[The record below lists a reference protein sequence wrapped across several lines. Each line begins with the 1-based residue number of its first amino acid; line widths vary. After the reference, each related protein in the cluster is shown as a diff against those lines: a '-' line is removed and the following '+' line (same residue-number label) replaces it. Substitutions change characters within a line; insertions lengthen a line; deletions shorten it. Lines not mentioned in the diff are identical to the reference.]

1 MSYFSNLSVS
11 ILELQGPVDKSYPSP
26 KEQLLWRY
34 EDLLARRE
42 ELLACGSSGSSGL
55 LIDDICY
62 TLPEHLC
69 SLGDVETA
77 IELAEDDLK
86 RKNHVVVTASECGKT
101 AKSPGSL
108 SRGCVKKSV

>member
-1 MSYFSNLSVS
+1 M
-11 ILELQGPVDKSYPSP
+11 DRSYPSP

-42 ELLACGSSGSSGL
+42 ELLACGSSGNSGL

-77 IELAEDDLK
+77 IEFAEDDLMRKYHTTPNHNNKQADASVTITGIRFDMLYTK
-86 RKNHVVVTASECGKT
+86 RHTV
-101 AKSPGSL
+101 
-108 SRGCVKKSV
+108 

>member
-1 MSYFSNLSVS
+1 M
-11 ILELQGPVDKSYPSP
+11 DRSYPSP

-34 EDLLARRE
+34 EDLLAHRE
-42 ELLACGSSGSSGL
+42 ELLACGSSCNSGL
-55 LIDDICY
+55 LINDIRH

-86 RKNHVVVTASECGKT
+86 RKYHIDVETLKCSYTQTDVNITITGIIFSDFFCRVA
-101 AKSPGSL
+101 
-108 SRGCVKKSV
+108 